1 VHEEELDVV
10 DVADEEGLVAGGH
23 HVAGLLVGT
32 IADLDEG
39 ESCQP
44 LFLVSQIESPSRSPF
59 PLSSSISRSDLPP
72 DKTQE
77 NRSHVPRA

>member
-32 IADLDEG
+32 IADLEG
-39 ESCQP
+39 GKSRQL
-44 LFLVSQIESPSRSPF
+44 LFLVSRIESPSRSPF
-59 PLSSSISRSDLPP
+59 PLPSSIFRPDLPP
-72 DKTQE
+72 DNT
-77 NRSHVPRA
+77 